1 MPLNILI
8 SGAGIAGPAAA
19 FWLSRLGHTC
29 TIIERFPTIRSNGLQ
44 IDLRRQG
51 VAAVE
56 KMGLLD
62 QVYKHSVDEEGFR
75 LVDSKGKP
83 MGMMARNDK
92 DNKKEQ
98 NFSSAFEIMRAD
110 LVQILS
116 DANKDKVRYR
126 FGLSAVTY
134 ENVGD
139 KVKVIL
145 SDNSEETYD
154 LLIAADGQN
163 SRIRQQMFQN
173 HPEQD
178 TSERLEV
185 FAGYYTLPR
194 AEADSKYATLY
205 HSPGRRITITRFHTP
220 ERGQVYLTAKS
231 HTELF
236 RSALKGDVAAQKAAF
251 ATAFKGMG
259 WEEER
264 LLKSLAEADDFYSE
278 EMTQRRS
285 STWSG
290 GRVVLLGDAGYC
302 PAPLSGVGT
311 SLAFIGA
318 YVLAGELSIHDDNV
332 DAALAGY
339 EKNLRPAVQELQK
352 LPPGVP
358 DYWLQESALGVRML
372 HMVFTVVTTPAVA
385 WALEKM
391 LLWTGKINSWE
402 LPEYFKLD
410 VIKEEFTQDVAASS

>member
-51 VAAVE
+51 VAAAE

-75 LVDSKGKP
+75 LVNSKGKTI
-83 MGMMARNDK
+83 GMMARNDK
-92 DNKKEQ
+92 DDTKEQ

-126 FGLSAVTY
+126 LGLSVVTY
-134 ENVGD
+134 QNVGD

-154 LLIAADGQN
+154 LLIAAD
-163 SRIRQQMFQN
+163 
-173 HPEQD
+173 
-178 TSERLEV
+178 ERLEV

-194 AEADSKYATLY
+194 TETDSEYATLY
-205 HSPGRRITITRFHTP
+205 HSPGRRITITRFHTR

-236 RSALKGDVAAQKAAF
+236 RSALKGDVATQKAAF

-264 LLKSLAEADDFYSE
+264 LLKSLAEADDFYCE

-285 STWSG
+285 STWSR

-302 PAPLSGVGT
+302 PTPLSGVCT

-352 LPPGVP
+352 LPLGVP

-391 LLWTGKINSWE
+391 LLWTGRINSWE
-402 LPEYFKLD
+402 LPEYSKLD